1 MKNNDNDKTF
11 QFLKGIN
18 FKEAASSKNPVFDAV
33 RQAAGQK
40 DVVGVVMKHAL
51 ELTGS
56 EKQTFDTA
64 ISTYEE
70 MLAPMMEKI
79 KILYDDED
87 AMKEIRRRIKKGQTS
102 WKKE

>member
-1 MKNNDNDKTF
+1 MKNDNDDKGF

-18 FKEAASSKNPVFDAV
+18 FKEAANSKNPVFDAV

-40 DVVGVVMKHAL
+40 DVLGVVMKHAL

-56 EKQTFDTA
+56 EKQTFDAA
-64 ISTYEE
+64 ISSYEE
-70 MLAPMMEKI
+70 MFSPMMEKI
-79 KILYDDED
+79 KELYADDD
-87 AMKEIRRRIKKGQTS
+87 AMEEVRRRIKKGETS